1 MVKQEKNVTIKVRKN
16 RDICVQECRGVGGG
30 WLYTHAHFSDHPLS
44 AGVRLPFNTTY
55 YYAQKMTLQTQIID
69 THARATW

>member
-30 WLYTHAHFSDHPLS
+30 
-44 AGVRLPFNTTY
+44 
-55 YYAQKMTLQTQIID
+55 
-69 THARATW
+69 